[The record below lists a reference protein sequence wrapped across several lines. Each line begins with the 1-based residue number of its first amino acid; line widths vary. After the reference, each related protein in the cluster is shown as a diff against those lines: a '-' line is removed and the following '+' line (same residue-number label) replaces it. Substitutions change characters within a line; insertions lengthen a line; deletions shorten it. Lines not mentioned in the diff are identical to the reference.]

1 LRERVDAAG
10 GTLTVGRAPRGG
22 FALRVAVP
30 ELPESDGERALPA
43 SDPQTTA
50 PDAPAAR
57 EAAR

>member
-1 LRERVDAAG
+1 VA
-10 GTLTVGRAPRGG
+10 RAPGGG

-30 ELPESDGERALPA
+30 ELPESDRAAALPA